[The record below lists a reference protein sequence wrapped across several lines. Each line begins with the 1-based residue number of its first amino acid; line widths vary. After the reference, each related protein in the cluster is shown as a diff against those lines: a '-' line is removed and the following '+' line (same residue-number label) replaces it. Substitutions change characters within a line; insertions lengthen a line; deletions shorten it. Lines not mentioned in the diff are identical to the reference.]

1 MPTEADER
9 FQAALA
15 ALRAQNAAPG
25 PPSRTDAST
34 RKRVSAGVLRY
45 HAQRVAGDPDASA
58 VTRARYQKGWSL
70 RKLAEHSGLC
80 LNACW
85 AAEHFPEKCTWRT
98 RVSIS
103 RALGTPTKSLFPD
116 NAQP

>member
-1 MPTEADER
+1 MSTEADER

-45 HAQRVAGDPDASA
+45 HAQRAAADPGASA
-58 VTRARYQKGWSL
+58 VTRARYAKGWSL

-85 AAEHFPEKCTWRT
+85 SAEHFPEKSTWRS

-103 RALGTPTKSLFPD
+103 RALGAPTRDLFADHAKP
-116 NAQP
+116 